1 MDMPTPIDF
10 YTILPLLFLAAWAL
24 LVLLADLFIPET
36 KKSYTAVLAAAGLVI
51 SGGLILAQSGRS
63 SAGFGGMVVLDGFS
77 NTLSFL
83 FVLSGLAAVALAYDY
98 LKRNQAQ
105 RGEYY
110 TLLLFSI
117 CGMLLMAG
125 AHDLIVVFLALEL
138 LSIPLYVLAGFF
150 RPNLASEEAALKY
163 FLLGAFSSA
172 FMLFG
177 IAWVYGASGATEF
190 TAIMNAVQYGTANPL
205 LLLAG
210 SGLVLVGFGFKI
222 GVFPFHAWVPDVYH
236 GSPSSI
242 GAFMT
247 VATKAAGFAGLLR
260 VFILIFPTLA
270 PAVSPVLWVLASAS
284 MIYGNITAISQKN
297 VKRMLAYSSIAN
309 AGYILM
315 AFVPYGN
322 VLVARES
329 ISSALFYLLAY
340 ALTGFTAW
348 AVMIAIEPAGSEGLQ
363 LQDFSGLGRSHPW
376 LGAALL
382 LSMLS
387 FTGVPLTMGF
397 WGKFYLFKTAV
408 DGGYIDLAFVGLL
421 TSLVSAYYYLRLI
434 MYAYFKPG
442 EPQVQPGDLASFT
455 AVLMAAGIL
464 LLSFVPNGIF
474 QMASQL
480 IGGMK

>member
-1 MDMPTPIDF
+1 MP
-10 YTILPLLFLAAWAL
+10 
-24 LVLLADLFIPET
+24 
-36 KKSYTAVLAAAGLVI
+36 
-51 SGGLILAQSGRS
+51 S
-63 SAGFGGMVVLDGFS
+63 S
-77 NTLSFL
+77 
-83 FVLSGLAAVALAYDY
+83 
-98 LKRNQAQ
+98 
-105 RGEYY
+105 
-110 TLLLFSI
+110 
-117 CGMLLMAG
+117 
-125 AHDLIVVFLALEL
+125 
-138 LSIPLYVLAGFF
+138 
-150 RPNLASEEAALKY
+150 
-163 FLLGAFSSA
+163 
-172 FMLFG
+172 
-177 IAWVYGASGATEF
+177 
-190 TAIMNAVQYGTANPL
+190 
-205 LLLAG
+205 
-210 SGLVLVGFGFKI
+210 GFKI

-260 VFILIFPTLA
+260 VFILVFPTLA
-270 PAVSPVLWVLASAS
+270 PAVSSVLWVLAAAS

-297 VKRMLAYSSIAN
+297 IKRMLAYSSIAN

-322 VLVARES
+322 ALVARES

-442 EPQVQPGDLASFT
+442 EPQVQPGRLASYT
-455 AVLMAAGIL
+455 AVLMAAGVL
-464 LLSFVPNGIF
+464 LLSFIPGGIF